1 MIDEQ
6 AHLAKLA
13 QLSPEELTAANRRL
27 LAEVEQQLQQLSE
40 LRQEYAEKVSEK
52 LGIAPSEIGR
62 HLEQSLSPSELA
74 HHRQQFEKEFGPLDT
89 DESEDSSANHA
100 TTATTARRP
109 GPRRNIV

>member
-6 AHLAKLA
+6 AHLAKLS
-13 QLSPEELTAANRRL
+13 QLTPEELTEANKSL
-27 LAEVEQQLQQLSE
+27 LAVVEQQLQQLRE
-40 LRQEYAEKVSEK
+40 LRQEYSEKVSEK

-62 HLEQSLSPSELA
+62 HLEQNLSPAEMVQ
-74 HHRQQFEKEFGPLDT
+74 HKQQFENEFGPLDT
-89 DESEDSSANHA
+89 EESEDSASSHA